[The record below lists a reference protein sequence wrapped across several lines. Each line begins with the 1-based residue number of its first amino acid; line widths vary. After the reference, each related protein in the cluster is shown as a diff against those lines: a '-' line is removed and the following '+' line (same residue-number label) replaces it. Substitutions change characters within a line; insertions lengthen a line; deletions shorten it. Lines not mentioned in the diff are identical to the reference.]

1 MKRSLL
7 RNCILTAS
15 VLILPGCL
23 AINALL
29 GVAGIMGSG
38 PIQYAGTVYSVGEYT
53 YEYAM
58 NDRTPDEV
66 IKHKLA
72 WLLPEEQPDIP
83 LPSQPQIQYTNTADD
98 SKLMAAAVPAS
109 PPSLPRMPRKETRT
123 IEVQPI
129 TMASAPSFQPI
140 TTATASPPKAT
151 RPVQVRRKTSGH
163 TYIERRPDPLHQK
176 LARLNQTLRLAEQMA
191 AREPTSG
198 IRCSVSSE
206 PPGQTHGIN
215 GSWSIRHTVM
225 QHAPAPGP
233 MTERTTEVQSTPPV
247 QGT

>member
-1 MKRSLL
+1 MKRPLL

-38 PIQYAGTVYSVGEYT
+38 PLQYAGTVYSVGEYT
-53 YEYAM
+53 YEYAV

-66 IKHKLA
+66 IEHKLA
-72 WLLPEEQPDIP
+72 WLLPEEQPETP
-83 LPSQPQIQYTNTADD
+83 LPSQPQIHYADTADD
-98 SKLMAAAVPAS
+98 LKMTAKAEPAS
-109 PPSLPRMPRKETRT
+109 RPPLPRISGRETNPV
-123 IEVQPI
+123 EVPPI
-129 TMASAPSFQPI
+129 IVASAPAIQQI
-140 TTATASPPKAT
+140 TPTSPSPKRI
-151 RPVQVRRKTSGH
+151 RPVQIRRKTSGH
-163 TYIERRPDPLHQK
+163 TYIERTPDPLQQK

-191 AREPTSG
+191 AREPASG

-206 PPGQTHGIN
+206 SPGQTHGIN

-233 MTERTTEVQSTPPV
+233 MTERTTEIQNTPPV